1 MKDNTK
7 KQDTFWRQNKLSS
20 CMSTNVCII
29 HSMAHKQTTKQQTK
43 RKKQKAKSKKL
54 VNTRSCLTKTK
65 KQKFKNHANIKTKD
79 RNNKKNNN

>member
-43 RKKQKAKSKKL
+43 QKQK
-54 VNTRSCLTKTK
+54 
-65 KQKFKNHANIKTKD
+65 Q
-79 RNNKKNNN
+79 